1 MERITRLLFN
11 MQNGFRFRKLVLRGW
26 GTEEHVLWMGPLV
39 EACSDTLEC
48 VDVQVPVWGGTFL
61 QLLR

>member
-1 MERITRLLFN
+1 MERIARLLLS
-11 MQNGFRFRKLVLRGW
+11 MQNGFRFRKLVLRRW
-26 GTEEHVLWMGPLV
+26 GNEEHILWTRPLV